1 MSHPPSSSPRPQ
13 RISSNGGRH
22 GAIPDS
28 GLKVTVN
35 VPCPLAL
42 LLLVDEDAA
51 RSVGAVA
58 VDPIL
63 LAVLGLVLVVPHNI
77 FLKLKYSI
85 SVITHSDGKVRNL

>member
-1 MSHPPSSSPRPQ
+1 MINLLEH
-13 RISSNGGRH
+13 GRLH
-22 GAIPDS
+22 GAPPHHGRIQGELP
-28 GLKVTVN
+28 G
-35 VPCPLAL
+35 PLAL

>member
-1 MSHPPSSSPRPQ
+1 MF
-13 RISSNGGRH
+13 SNLLEHSGRH
-22 GAIPDS
+22 GAVPDG
-28 GLKVTVN
+28 GLGGATEVTGL
-35 VPCPLAL
+35 LAL
-42 LLLVDEDAA
+42 LLLVDEVAA

-85 SVITHSDGKVRNL
+85 NAITHSDWKSEKLMSQIP